1 MPPCTVKNNHIL
13 WHPAF
18 LISGKPGVTLVKT
31 VCQSQDE
38 WRTWRKMGIAVKEL
52 LSLEYFKDFYVIA
65 GKKGLDREIQGITIM
80 DAPDGFRWTV
90 GKELV
95 LSSGYAIAQDPDCI
109 RRAFED
115 GSYKKTA
122 AMMIKRGRYLPK
134 IPEELIELHDKYNV
148 PLISMPFSAP
158 WMEVMSQINMAV
170 LNRTIRRF
178 RLQHFDALQS
188 TDQTYKVQKIRR
200 ILQAVEIEMNFPA
213 FLYDLNEQQGYYSS
227 ANFRKITESFGLNIS
242 DYWEPSRPHTVH
254 TLCDNLQMKRI
265 RLTEQG
271 NLDGPLVSWIRI
283 PIVMNGVILAYFIVM
298 ESRELLDYY
307 DEFSIRVAFLML
319 QGVYEQIMVAQSIGN
334 IGFENL
340 ILYALNSGE
349 NDRDKLIAQAS
360 AQGIHMS
367 TEYVC
372 AVFRQTNRDTRARN
386 MRSAFTEVFR
396 AENTSGTGRLAFLE
410 ENEGVVL
417 WEAHDPL
424 FRGKD
429 SLETLLSRFSE
440 KIQRRFPDMHLEFG
454 LFRSG
459 RPLSEIRLSIEKCRK
474 ALSLGKRLLET
485 GNFWDY
491 ESLGALAWLQ
501 VPEDELK
508 DQLKIY
514 RDLMQDEK
522 NIEILKTLKVYLA
535 NNMNYSVTAE
545 KLYVHINTVRKR
557 IDRVNDL
564 LPIDW
569 DSRISR
575 LNAELLLQFLE
586 L

>member
-1 MPPCTVKNNHIL
+1 
-13 WHPAF
+13 
-18 LISGKPGVTLVKT
+18 
-31 VCQSQDE
+31 
-38 WRTWRKMGIAVKEL
+38 MGIAVKEL

-188 TDQTYKVQKIRR
+188 TNQTYKVQKIRR

-372 AVFRQTNRDTRARN
+372 AVFRQTNRDTSARN

-440 KIQRRFPDMHLEFG
+440 KIERRFPDMHLEFG

-535 NNMNYSVTAE
+535 NNMNYSGTAE